1 MPNRLTRLEIAKV
14 AALSL
19 PDGAVVNLGIG
30 IPSLCADFIPPGID
44 LRYHAENGILG
55 FREIHPD
62 GEGDPNV
69 MDAGGKFPITVPG
82 MAFFDSVRSFDL
94 IRGGH
99 IDVTVLGG
107 LQVSEQGDLAN
118 WMIPERMIGSI
129 GGAMDLAVNA
139 GKVVIAMEHT
149 TKNQSPKLVK
159 ECNFPLTAPKCVDR
173 IVTDI
178 AVIDVTKNG
187 LLLREVAPGWDVE
200 SVQELTEPLLITGD
214 NVREMALE

>member
-1 MPNRLTRLEIAKV
+1 
-14 AALSL
+14 
-19 PDGAVVNLGIG
+19 
-30 IPSLCADFIPPGID
+30 
-44 LRYHAENGILG
+44 
-55 FREIHPD
+55 
-62 GEGDPNV
+62 
-69 MDAGGKFPITVPG
+69 
-82 MAFFDSVRSFDL
+82 
-94 IRGGH
+94 
-99 IDVTVLGG
+99 
-107 LQVSEQGDLAN
+107 
-118 WMIPERMIGSI
+118 MIPERMIGSI